1 MWDFQVDFCTLHSIP
16 RFLTWKKNPQH
27 EWVSLNPHIP
37 KDEADGFGLVN
48 GTDGYQK
55 VEGNQATG
63 AGLGSWR

>member
-1 MWDFQVDFCTLHSIP
+1 MNGSA
-16 RFLTWKKNPQH
+16 
-27 EWVSLNPHIP
+27 SSHIP